1 MSGGRG
7 FDADTRKSIGYLL
20 RDTSRRILNGLTAL
34 LEPHGITLPQYFVL
48 RELWQEEGLTQREVA
63 NRVGVLEP
71 TMVTTL
77 DALARLGMIV
87 RVRSTTDRR
96 KTHVQLTPP
105 GVRCAIRCMATRER
119 CSIAR
124 WPGSPMTRLQCCGAC
139 CRRSRPTSSE
149 GDDWMTRVA
158 CLLLAAALCVVVPT
172 GAAPPPHRPAPRSSF
187 R

>member
-1 MSGGRG
+1 MSSGRG
-7 FDADTRKSIGYLL
+7 FDADTHNSIGYLL

-48 RELWQEEGLTQREVA
+48 RELWREEGLTQREVA

-96 KTHVQLTPP
+96 KTHVQLTPAGRTLRATLHGYAGQVLDRALD
-105 GVRCAIRCMATRER
+105 GVSDDE
-119 CSIAR
+119 IALLR
-124 WPGSPMTRLQCCGAC
+124 SLLQ
-139 CRRSRPTSSE
+139 
-149 GDDWMTRVA
+149 RVKA
-158 CLLLAAALCVVVPT
+158 NL
-172 GAAPPPHRPAPRSSF
+172 
-187 R
+187 